1 MKWNELPTPCYV
13 VDQKKLKEN
22 LIILHNLEQDTGCH
36 VLLAQKAFSAYALY
50 PLIGQYISG
59 TTASGLYEARL
70 GAEEMGRENH
80 VFAPAYKDSD
90 MEELVTLCD
99 HVIFNSF
106 AQYVRHRKKVAARN
120 AVSDTS
126 HRVSIGLRINPEYS
140 TQEGHAIYDPCVP
153 GSRLGMTREAF
164 EKGLAGLGMRRQED
178 GSYELPEDVEGLHF
192 HTLCEQDADDLECTF
207 LAFEEQFASY
217 LKQVRWLKMCIRDR
231 YKVSLYRLIRIC
243 KSASSKYTRSKVR
256 KALPKDFAYV
266 IEELLT
272 GRPDVS
278 DQEAYYN
285 EIIRSVIR
293 TGRAPELVIAFC
305 NLIRRLVVDH
315 LHVVGDIFDRGPYP
329 NLIMDT
335 LMQHHS
341 VDIQWGNHDIY
352 WMGAAAGSRPC
363 ICNAIRISAKYGNLN
378 LLEDGYGI
386 NLVPLARLAMGRYDK
401 DPCTCFKLDYREDE
415 YDVRDAMLDEKMH
428 KAITVIQFK
437 LEGQMIMRHPEFGMD
452 ERLLLDKINIEKGT
466 VCVEGE
472 EYPMKDLN
480 FPTIDWEHP
489 YELSS
494 EEEDVMERITQAFL
508 NCEKLQRHVRFLF
521 TQGSLYKV
529 YNGNL
534 LYHGCV
540 PMNEDGTFTR
550 VNVYGKE
557 YSGKALYDV
566 LENYARKG
574 YYAIDP
580 GEKKKGLDIL
590 WFICENQNSPV
601 FGKAKMTTFERY
613 FIADKATHQEPKNP
627 YYRLLEEEEVVN
639 RILSEFGLEG
649 AEAHIINGH
658 IPVEA
663 KRGESPVKCG
673 GKLLIIDGGFS
684 KAYQPKTGIAG
695 YTLIYNSYGL
705 VLAAHEPFESVEKAV
720 QDGSDIASHTILV
733 QHVVRRKLVADT
745 DIGRELRASIR
756 DLEALLQAYRDG
768 ILVEKI

>member
-1 MKWNELPTPCYV
+1 M
-13 VDQKKLKEN
+13 LKTEEN
-22 LIILHNLEQDTGCH
+22 
-36 VLLAQKAFSAYALY
+36 
-50 PLIGQYISG
+50 
-59 TTASGLYEARL
+59 
-70 GAEEMGRENH
+70 
-80 VFAPAYKDSD
+80 
-90 MEELVTLCD
+90 MED
-99 HVIFNSF
+99 
-106 AQYVRHRKKVAARN
+106 
-120 AVSDTS
+120 
-126 HRVSIGLRINPEYS
+126 
-140 TQEGHAIYDPCVP
+140 
-153 GSRLGMTREAF
+153 
-164 EKGLAGLGMRRQED
+164 
-178 GSYELPEDVEGLHF
+178 
-192 HTLCEQDADDLECTF
+192 
-207 LAFEEQFASY
+207 
-217 LKQVRWLKMCIRDR
+217 W

-386 NLVPLARLAMGRYDK
+386 NLVPLARLAMSRYDK
-401 DPCTCFKLDYREDE
+401 DPCICFKLDYREDE

-452 ERLLLDKINIEKGT
+452 ERL
-466 VCVEGE
+466 
-472 EYPMKDLN
+472 
-480 FPTIDWEHP
+480 
-489 YELSS
+489 
-494 EEEDVMERITQAFL
+494 
-508 NCEKLQRHVRFLF
+508 
-521 TQGSLYKV
+521 
-529 YNGNL
+529 
-534 LYHGCV
+534 
-540 PMNEDGTFTR
+540 
-550 VNVYGKE
+550 
-557 YSGKALYDV
+557 
-566 LENYARKG
+566 
-574 YYAIDP
+574 
-580 GEKKKGLDIL
+580 
-590 WFICENQNSPV
+590 
-601 FGKAKMTTFERY
+601 
-613 FIADKATHQEPKNP
+613 
-627 YYRLLEEEEVVN
+627 LLEEEEVVN